1 MRCHLMDRE
10 SLLWA
15 NKRSS
20 DHLRATS
27 ALPSTADGV
36 DGSRSRHLGAKVRCH
51 SMGSECLLSANRRSS
66 EGCLSRSALPPRT
79 DVQNPMSPSALMMS
93 AKLIRCQS
101 RCHRAVPGKEPRR
114 EGHLLGALRLT
125 SSYDAVFWCRW
136 CISRYFSC
144 LYVWVPVTC
153 PYRSVRTV
161 SLKYGN
167 NPVGSGHYWGRGGW

>member
-1 MRCHLMDRE
+1 MGCGTGVELHAETLAAVDDSHPTASE
-10 SLLWA
+10 CLFLAKSG
-15 NKRSS
+15 SS
-20 DHLRATS
+20 NHLRATS
-27 ALPSTADGV
+27 AYHRTGDIRWPMSV
-36 DGSRSRHLGAKVRCH
+36 IVPIS
-51 SMGSECLLSANRRSS
+51 
-66 EGCLSRSALPPRT
+66 SALSLKT
-79 DVQNPMSPSALMMS
+79 DVQNPKSPSELMMS

-125 SSYDAVFWCRW
+125 SSYDVVFLCRW

-167 NPVGSGHYWGRGGW
+167 NPVGSGHYWVRGGW

>member
-1 MRCHLMDRE
+1 MSACDAVDGSHRRHLATELRCHLKAHE
-10 SLLWA
+10 SPLL
-15 NKRSS
+15 
-20 DHLRATS
+20 
-27 ALPSTADGV
+27 
-36 DGSRSRHLGAKVRCH
+36 
-51 SMGSECLLSANRRSS
+51 ANRRSS

-167 NPVGSGHYWGRGGW
+167 NPVGSGHYWVRGGW

>member
-1 MRCHLMDRE
+1 MPLEWCSNVSCWLTTDSPAMSPVRLHLPQQPTFAGRC
-10 SLLWA
+10 
-15 NKRSS
+15 
-20 DHLRATS
+20 
-27 ALPSTADGV
+27 P
-36 DGSRSRHLGAKVRCH
+36 
-51 SMGSECLLSANRRSS
+51 LSCRFRPL
-66 EGCLSRSALPPRT
+66 CPH
-79 DVQNPMSPSALMMS
+79 PMSPSALMMS

-167 NPVGSGHYWGRGGW
+167 NPVGSGHYWVRGGW